1 MGENDVENNNG
12 ERSDTPNTGTTVTDL
27 DKEHSPD
34 SETSNN
40 SNAAKQP
47 HLRMYDPIRRNHRFN
62 IDEKWI
68 DDSSTI
74 KHYSDDKKYFINWLK
89 SIRLY
94 EEVKNIFGQNGIDTM
109 KGFHSQIPS
118 KQSLISL
125 FANNDNDNNEQI
137 VDIIWESAPKQ
148 FNNKKKPSAYWTS

>member
-1 MGENDVENNNG
+1 MN
-12 ERSDTPNTGTTVTDL
+12 
-27 DKEHSPD
+27 K
-34 SETSNN
+34 
-40 SNAAKQP
+40 P

-68 DDSSTI
+68 DDTHSI

-94 EEVKNIFGQNGIDTM
+94 DQVNDIFNKNDIDTM
-109 KGFHSQIPS
+109 KEFHSKIGS

-125 FANNDNDNNEQI
+125 FQNDVNHSSLKSDNNGINQI
-137 VDIIWESAPKQ
+137 IDIIWESAPKQ
-148 FNNKKKPSAYWTS
+148 INNSSKKKPSAYWNS